1 MISTTSELV
10 DVPTRPS
17 ARLDL
22 SINVGK
28 KSNAVVGIYY
38 SDEDAPM
45 VDDAISPS
53 CDSMDITPLCAAQAS
68 PSPIIPSVDSPRSI
82 STSLDPKGSADVQA
96 CVSDKKKEIR
106 DKAKRPLQATKK
118 RPRQKKKRSYDMNL
132 VPNVE
137 KNTLLLHKWREF
149 DSFGRNGKKNISS
162 VVPTLVPCDRSF
174 GSLSD
179 ASDCKFRSIDICVN
193 QPSLEQE
200 FLLSKPC
207 EKCSLV
213 EDFQKDF
220 NDLDCGISSPFGPN
234 GDSVIW
240 IPQSRSEWEDCIDEM
255 TAVCTAAAWHRH
267 KLSKKAKALFYPPL
281 SRIYIRDRIDVDD
294 PMIGYQIRHKKGWLQ
309 GFIMMTTFT
318 TWTHFFKWDSLHPQ
332 NGITICEHEK
342 GFVDNGT
349 LSSELELQSRSGD
362 PTATGVVWPTVAEI
376 SLVGA
381 LGCGEYLVQLGLDDL
396 SKGGRYDY
404 VVLQATETS
413 RSFYE
418 KLGFIRVGAVSK
430 YGSAQ
435 DFENN
440 ASGLEEVGYRH
451 WTYANETTQGLNEHG
466 APSIIMAYKINASRK
481 VHINTQ
487 NCVECNCQLHR
498 PSFIDM
504 FSKYFVKEKPEILP
518 LFSHGRKRLLSSI
531 ITPTGEKYR
540 TSKLKAVSSGRSI
553 RNTSVMKRHGTKRSL
568 HQLSDV
574 VLRPSV
580 ISQESN
586 ITARV
591 LRNSSHSK
599 FLCGNSTLSTKVNNP
614 SPESKSTPLRK
625 QKIIN
630 MYRDPK
636 KIYFFNKVV
645 TPKEDKVREF
655 THTSKYFF
663 VLNYNEET
671 KMIRVIPLNRKGT
684 FKGKREGRQKWKATV
699 LERECKDDI
708 TYWKSMGIFTSS
720 CSNWNIVPAYMVTKC
735 SSVAEE
741 SWDIFD

>member
-1 MISTTSELV
+1 M
-10 DVPTRPS
+10 DAPTQPN
-17 ARLDL
+17 L

-38 SDEDAPM
+38 SYPEYGQSRLSDEDAPM
-45 VDDAISPS
+45 VDHAISPC
-53 CDSMDITPLCAAQAS
+53 CDSMAITLCAAQAS
-68 PSPIIPSVDSPRSI
+68 PSPIVPSVSSPRSI
-82 STSLDPKGSADVQA
+82 SISLDPKESADVQA

-106 DKAKRPLQATKK
+106 DRVKRPLGQATKK

-137 KNTLLLHKWREF
+137 KNSLLLHKWREF
-149 DSFGRNGKKNISS
+149 DLVGRHSKRNISS
-162 VVPTLVPCDRSF
+162 ALPTLVPCDRSF
-174 GSLSD
+174 DSLSD
-179 ASDCKFRSIDICVN
+179 ASDSKFRSNDICVG
-193 QPSLEQE
+193 QPSSDQE
-200 FLLSKPC
+200 FLFSKPC
-207 EKCSLV
+207 KKCSLV
-213 EDFQKDF
+213 QDFQKDF
-220 NDLDCGISSPFGPN
+220 NCGISSPFGPD

-281 SRIYIRDRIDVDD
+281 SRIYIRDRIDIDD
-294 PMIGYQIRHKKGWLQ
+294 PMIGYQVRHKKGWLQ

-342 GFVDNGT
+342 GIVDDGT
-349 LSSELELQSRSGD
+349 LSTELELQSRSGD

-381 LGCGEYLVQLGLDDL
+381 LGCGEYLVRLGLDDL
-396 SKGGRYDY
+396 SKRGGYDY

-440 ASGLEEVGYRH
+440 ANGLEEVGYRH

-466 APSIIMAYKINASRK
+466 APSIIMAYKINISRK
-481 VHINTQ
+481 VHLNTQ
-487 NCVECNCQLHR
+487 NCQDCNCQVHR

-518 LFSHGRKRLLSSI
+518 LFSHGRKRPLSSV
-531 ITPTGEKYR
+531 ITPTGEKDR
-540 TSKLKAVSSGRSI
+540 TSKSKTVSSSRCI
-553 RNTSVMKRHGTKRSL
+553 RNTNSTKRHRTRRSL

-580 ISQESN
+580 ISQETN

-599 FLCGNSTLSTKVNNP
+599 LVFGNSTQNNKVN
-614 SPESKSTPLRK
+614 STPESKSTPLRK

-655 THTSKYFF
+655 TRTSKYFF

-699 LERECKDDI
+699 LEREGKDDM

-720 CSNWNIVPAYMVTKC
+720 CSDWNIVPAYMVTKC